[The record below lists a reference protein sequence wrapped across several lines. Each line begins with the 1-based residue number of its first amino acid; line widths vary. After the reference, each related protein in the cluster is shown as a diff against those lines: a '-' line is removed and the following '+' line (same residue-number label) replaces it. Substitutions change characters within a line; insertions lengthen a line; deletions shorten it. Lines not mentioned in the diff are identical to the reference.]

1 MNIEY
6 SFIGRSM
13 SSHFLSRL
21 SCAWMDI
28 YVNERATYYFVIER
42 RINVVSYLTFRF
54 DFLLT
59 KETCI
64 SRFLKETI
72 SRDE

>member
-6 SFIGRSM
+6 SYIGRSM
-13 SSHFLSRL
+13 SSRFLSRL

-42 RINVVSYLTFRF
+42 RENVVSYLTF
-54 DFLLT
+54 LSL
-59 KETCI
+59 
-64 SRFLKETI
+64 
-72 SRDE
+72 